1 MARPRRQT
9 EAAEGGLTAPV
20 RLLSDH
26 GYIEGRFNRGRY
38 HWSSGEIITNPD
50 EIAHLRERG
59 AKLEPVACP
68 ELPQAKA

>member
-1 MARPRRQT
+1 MARPRRQVG
-9 EAAEGGLTAPV
+9 AEGGDLAAPV
-20 RLLSDH
+20 RLLNDH

-38 HWSSGEIITNPD
+38 HWSAGEVITNPD

-68 ELPQAKA
+68 ERPQTRP